1 MFLGVEFLEKL
12 AVLTPAPRANLC
24 RYHGVFAPGA
34 KWRGTVVR
42 DRAPAD
48 SNAERCARIRPAT
61 PGKADSHDSCNATV
75 PILEVAQGDP
85 VGLRERRLTWSELL
99 QRVFRE
105 DVLRCKK
112 CGGRA
117 EIISAITQ
125 PKVVEAILICLGHT
139 TRAPPIAPARQTPF
153 EL

>member
-1 MFLGVEFLEKL
+1 
-12 AVLTPAPRANLC
+12 
-24 RYHGVFAPGA
+24 
-34 KWRGTVVR
+34 
-42 DRAPAD
+42 
-48 SNAERCARIRPAT
+48 
-61 PGKADSHDSCNATV
+61 
-75 PILEVAQGDP
+75 LEVAQGDP

-139 TRAPPIAPARQTPF
+139 TRAPPIAPARQIPF
-153 EL
+153 DL

>member
-1 MFLGVEFLEKL
+1 MESL
-12 AVLTPAPRANLC
+12 PRAPSGGALS
-24 RYHGVFAPGA
+24 FATVRRQTA
-34 KWRGTVVR
+34 TRRAVRGS
-42 DRAPAD
+42 AQP
-48 SNAERCARIRPAT
+48 P
-61 PGKADSHDSCNATV
+61 PGKANSHDASDATV

-105 DVLRCKK
+105 DVLRCKR

-153 EL
+153 DL